1 MVEKEVNDEYM
12 RLYEELVERV
22 NTKERV
28 IEKMTR
34 YIVRNAEKN
43 QNMCNR
49 KKVERCNERQCMKCV
64 RNYFDKS

>member
-1 MVEKEVNDEYM
+1 MVEKEVNDDYM

-22 NTKERV
+22 NTKEKV

-49 KKVERCNERQCMKCV
+49 KKVERCNEKQCMKCV
-64 RNYFDKS
+64 RRYFDKS

>member
-22 NTKERV
+22 NTKEKV

-43 QNMCNR
+43 QNM
-49 KKVERCNERQCMKCV
+49 
-64 RNYFDKS
+64 

>member
-22 NTKERV
+22 NTKEKV

-43 QNMCNR
+43 KWIC
-49 KKVERCNERQCMKCV
+49 KKKKNIRCNEAQCMKCV
-64 RNYFDKS
+64 RNYFERK

>member
-1 MVEKEVNDEYM
+1 MVEKEVNDEYI

-22 NTKERV
+22 NTKEKV

-49 KKVERCNERQCMKCV
+49 KKVE
-64 RNYFDKS
+64 NYFFSFFNISTAFR

>member
-1 MVEKEVNDEYM
+1 M

-49 KKVERCNERQCMKCV
+49 KKVERCNERQCKKCV
-64 RNYFDKS
+64 RSYFDKS

>member
-22 NTKERV
+22 NTKEKV

-49 KKVERCNERQCMKCV
+49 KKVERCNEKQCMKCV
-64 RNYFDKS
+64 RSYFDKS